1 MSKELGAVKSML
13 QKHYELLC
21 CINQNTSQT
30 SIEIAS
36 QIMEPS
42 FVTGETSTGTVAA
55 GARSVTFFNT
65 GAGNVTVAGGTLIPG
80 TSITMSAG
88 GESDVLTAITY
99 DATGSSLDY
108 LEIRPQ

>member
-1 MSKELGAVKSML
+1 MSRELGAVKSML

-30 SIEIAS
+30 TIEITS
-36 QIMEPS
+36 QVMDAS
-42 FVTGETSTGTVAA
+42 FVTGETSTGTVTA
-55 GARSVTFFNT
+55 GARSVTFFNN

-80 TSITMSAG
+80 AQVTFSAG
-88 GESDVLTAITY
+88 GESDVLSAIAY

-108 LEIRPQ
+108 AEIRPQ